1 MAPLL
6 DSCLKGYNAT
16 VIAYVK
22 ESCFSII
29 LHPVYTLYTPLL
41 PYMHLYAPV
50 IHVYTPYTPLNTSK
64 HPLNTLRLHD
74 RYGQTGSGKTWTMG
88 SGNNLHMQVK

>member
-16 VIAYVK
+16 VIA
-22 ESCFSII
+22 
-29 LHPVYTLYTPLL
+29 
-41 PYMHLYAPV
+41 
-50 IHVYTPYTPLNTSK
+50 
-64 HPLNTLRLHD
+64 
-74 RYGQTGSGKTWTMG
+74 YGQTGSGKTWTMG